1 MRGNTMTNINAIID
15 DESIEDKYK
24 AIEDANDMMHNMHL
38 YGTIDAP
45 YSLHE
50 RAVARYVHNAVD
62 NSQDIDENTL
72 KFFHQ
77 MAGCVVKGAETLIAN
92 NEIITDEKIAELC
105 QETWYE
111 FNQD

>member
-1 MRGNTMTNINAIID
+1 MTNIKTTID

-50 RAVARYVHNAVD
+50 RTVARYVRNAVD
-62 NSQDIDENTL
+62 NGQDIEEDTL
-72 KFFHQ
+72 KFFNQ
-77 MAGCVVKGAETLIAN
+77 MAGCVVKDAEALIEN
-92 NEIITDEKIAELC
+92 NEIITDAKIAELC
-105 QETWYE
+105 QETWCE